1 MSLTVRIE
9 QHFEQCIEN
18 IRDTRARVSDSLLM
32 AADTICAALLQG
44 GKVMTCGNG
53 GSAALAQYFALLLQ
67 NRYQR
72 ERPGLPAVAL
82 SADNILISGMA
93 ANDTYKNAYA
103 NSLRTLGQASDC
115 LVIFCADRES
125 ANLRETA
132 RAANDRD
139 IPVILIDNEQC
150 ADLQGELDSKTIVV
164 RTPGSHGARNQEVHT
179 LLVHCLCD
187 LIDTQIFGEEL

>member
-1 MSLTVRIE
+1 MSFTERID
-9 QHFEQCIEN
+9 QQFQQCADN
-18 IRDTRARVSDSLLM
+18 IRNSRSLVSDSLLV
-32 AADTICAALLQG
+32 AADVISTALLQG

-53 GSAALAQYFALLLQ
+53 GSAALAQYFVLLLQ

-82 SADNILISGMA
+82 SADNILTSGIA
-93 ANDTYKNAYA
+93 AEDTYKNVYA
-103 NSLRTLGQASDC
+103 CSLRTLGQANDC

-125 ANLRETA
+125 ANLRELVH
-132 RAANDRD
+132 AAKDRD
-139 IPVILIDNEQC
+139 IPVILIDNELC
-150 ADLQGELDSKTIVV
+150 AELQHEPDSKTIIV
-164 RTPGSHGARNQEVHT
+164 RTPGDHSARNQEVHT